1 MITVWGRRNSLNV
14 QKAMWAIGE
23 LGLEYIRHDV
33 GGSFGGNTDSEFD
46 KLNPNRVVPIIE
58 DDGFRLWESNAIVRY
73 LAAKY
78 GEGSLWPKDP
88 ATRASADRW
97 MDWQQN
103 VLYGALGPVFMAI
116 CRVPKAEQDH
126 AAIVHH
132 AESSAKAFT
141 LLEPF
146 LAGNDYVADNAF
158 TMGDIPIGCCLWRY
172 YSLPIERPVLPN
184 LRAYYER
191 LTERPA
197 FQKHVM
203 FPFGESL
210 EEWTELEQAGA
221 GK

>member
-23 LGLEYIRHDV
+23 LGLESTRHDI
-33 GGSFGGNTDSEFD
+33 GGSFGGNIDAEFD
-46 KLNPNRVVPIIE
+46 KLNPNRTVPVI
-58 DDGFRLWESNAIVRY
+58 DDGGFRLWESNAIVRY

-78 GEGSLWPKDP
+78 GQGSLWPEDVV
-88 ATRASADRW
+88 TRASADRW

-116 CRVPKAEQDH
+116 CRVPNAEQDSAAIAQH
-126 AAIVHH
+126 AADT
-132 AESSAKAFT
+132 ANAFA

-146 LAGNDYVADNAF
+146 LADSDYVAGDVF

-172 YSLPIERPVLPN
+172 YSLPIERPDLPN
-184 LRAYYER
+184 LEAYYKR
-191 LTERPA
+191 LTERAA
-197 FQKHVM
+197 FQQHVM